1 MSAPSNPASEM
12 HQRLG
17 FHGVDDSI
25 AKTLREHRPYVTKIL
40 SDGIDAF
47 YKHVAEFPETKRF
60 FRSPDHMAHAKAA
73 QMKHWELVAEA
84 RFDEPY
90 FRSVTRIGETHYR
103 IGLSPTWYFGGYN
116 FLLTALIERVNKDF
130 AGGLMKGRHEET
142 RRQLLR
148 SLSKAVMVDMDF
160 AISVYIDAERRARHE
175 LIDRVTHEF
184 EASVGVIADK
194 VWTSASEM
202 SGLTHSLDQA
212 TERAAHRAKSVAHGA
227 EEASA
232 NVATVAAATE
242 ELTGSIAEI
251 TRQVEDSSRVAAEAA
266 EDAVRT
272 SAQIKVLSDAAKKI
286 GDVVDLIDN
295 IASQTNLLALNATI
309 EAARAGEAGKGFAV
323 VAAEVKQL
331 ADQTAKA
338 TSTIADQI
346 NGIQTSTEQSVTA
359 IDAISGVIGR
369 LSDISNAIAASVEEQ
384 STATLDISRNL
395 NQASNGTAEVTEHI
409 DGVSAA
415 NAEAVAATER
425 MKLGTSELG
434 QTCTQLKDEIKTFLT
449 KVRAA

>member
-1 MSAPSNPASEM
+1 MSASSNPASELR
-12 HQRLG
+12 QRLG
-17 FHGVDDSI
+17 FHGIDDSI
-25 AKTLREHRPYVTKIL
+25 AKTLSEHRPYVTKIL
-40 SDGIDAF
+40 SEGIDAF
-47 YKHVAEFPETKRF
+47 YKHVGQFPETKRF
-60 FRSPDHMAHAKAA
+60 FNSPEHMAHAKAA
-73 QMKHWELVAEA
+73 QMKHWQLVAEA

-90 FRSVTRIGETHYR
+90 FKSVTRIGETHYR

-116 FLLTALIERVNKDF
+116 FLLTALIERINKDF
-130 AGGLMKGRHEET
+130 AGGLMKGGHEET

-148 SLSKAVMVDMDF
+148 AVSKAVMVDMDF
-160 AISVYIDAERRARHE
+160 AISVYIDAERRARHK

-184 EASVGVIADK
+184 EASVGKIADK
-194 VWTSASEM
+194 VLTSASEM
-202 SGLTHSLDQA
+202 SNLTRDLDVA
-212 TERAAHRAKSVAHGA
+212 TEAAAHRALSVTHGA

-251 TRQVEDSSRVAAEAA
+251 TRQVEESSRVAAEAA

-272 SAQIKVLSDAAKKI
+272 SSQIQVLSEAAKKI

-346 NGIQTSTEQSVTA
+346 NGIQASTEQSVTA
-359 IDAISGVIGR
+359 INAISEVIGR
-369 LSDISNAIAASVEEQ
+369 LSEISNAIASSVEEQ

-395 NQASNGTAEVTEHI
+395 NQASSGTAEVTEHI
-409 DGVSAA
+409 DGVSQA
-415 NAEAVAATER
+415 NAAAVSATER
-425 MKLGTSELG
+425 MKIGTGELG
-434 QTCTQLKDEIKTFLT
+434 ETCKEMKSEIAAFLA